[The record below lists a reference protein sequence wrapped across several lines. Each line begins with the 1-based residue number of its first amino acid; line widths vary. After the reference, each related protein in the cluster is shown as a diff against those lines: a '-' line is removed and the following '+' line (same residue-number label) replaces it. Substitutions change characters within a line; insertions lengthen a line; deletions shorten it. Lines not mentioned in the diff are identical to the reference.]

1 MKTLVSLVVSE
12 EVSRMAYILLFQ
24 ILQYF
29 MMDLYVPIFFSF
41 FVQFGVVQIS
51 CEHSFDELSPHKP
64 YSMEVLVN

>member
-41 FVQFGVVQIS
+41 FVQFGVA
-51 CEHSFDELSPHKP
+51 
-64 YSMEVLVN
+64 